1 MIRGVLRGGLR
12 AAAIGLAA
20 LFAAG
25 SASAETKELTAAEAM
40 DAVMWGQEGIG
51 GAFSLTDH
59 DGNRRTEADFRGK
72 VVLIYF
78 GFTFCPDVCPVDL
91 AAIAGGLDLLGDAQ
105 DQVQPLFVT
114 LDPERDNAHLGDYL
128 SGFHEGFIGLTGS
141 LDEIRKTANAYK
153 VYYRKAPGLSE
164 DDYSIDHSAFT
175 YMYDKDGAYRGF
187 FPPQSSPQ
195 QIADAI
201 RPLLAN

>member
-1 MIRGVLRGGLR
+1 MLAAGLARGLR
-12 AAAIGLAA
+12 AVVFGLAA
-20 LFAAG
+20 LVAAG
-25 SASAETKELTAAEAM
+25 IGPAWANELTAAEAM
-40 DAVMWGQEGIG
+40 DAVMWGKETIG

-72 VVLIYF
+72 VVLVYF
-78 GFTFCPDVCPVDL
+78 GFTYCPDICPVDL
-91 AAIAGGLDLLGDAQ
+91 AAIAGGLDLLGEEQAA
-105 DQVQPLFVT
+105 VQPLFVT

-128 SGFHEGFIGLTGS
+128 SGFHERILGLTGS
-141 LDEIRKTANAYK
+141 LDEIRETANAYK
-153 VYYRKAPGLSE
+153 VYFRKAPGLSA

-175 YMYDKDGAYRGF
+175 YLYDQEGTYRGF
-187 FPPQSSPQ
+187 FPPGSSPQ